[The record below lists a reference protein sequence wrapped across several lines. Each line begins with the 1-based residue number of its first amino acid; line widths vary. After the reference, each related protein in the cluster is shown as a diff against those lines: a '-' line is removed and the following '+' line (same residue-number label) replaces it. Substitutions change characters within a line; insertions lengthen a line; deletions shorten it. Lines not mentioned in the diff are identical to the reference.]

1 MLSNMS
7 NMANKSYASEWLF
20 TVTGVDK
27 PGILAK
33 LCQTLSESGADL
45 LDIQQVTIAP
55 LLVMALQVGIPAKS
69 EIDRPAKEQLRVID
83 LIERKARSLGVSV
96 KVYPFEPQKSTPPND
111 TLYAVTCLAP
121 CINSAEISQI
131 GSTLAQLGINVERIT
146 RLTEKELKAIELTV
160 RAPATL
166 EQRELRRAL
175 FVLGTKIGVDIAV
188 QPESLFRRSKRL
200 IVMDVDSTLIQNEV
214 IDELARE
221 AGVAEE
227 VSRLTAEA
235 MAGKLD
241 FAQTL
246 IKRVRLLEGLE
257 VERLEVVASRLRLTD
272 GAARLIH
279 VLQKLGYV
287 TAIVS
292 GGFTF
297 FTERLKGQL
306 NLDYA
311 FANQLEI
318 ENGKLTGRV
327 EGRIIDAQAKADTLR
342 FIATEE
348 NIDLEQTLA
357 VGDGANDLLML
368 ESAGLGVAFNA
379 KPVVRE
385 AADFS
390 VAQPSL
396 EVLLYLIGI
405 HEEEINRL

>member
-327 EGRIIDAQAKADTLR
+327 EGRIIDAQAKADT
-342 FIATEE
+342 
-348 NIDLEQTLA
+348 
-357 VGDGANDLLML
+357 
-368 ESAGLGVAFNA
+368 
-379 KPVVRE
+379 
-385 AADFS
+385 
-390 VAQPSL
+390 
-396 EVLLYLIGI
+396 
-405 HEEEINRL
+405 

>member
-7 NMANKSYASEWLF
+7 NMVNKSYASEWLF

-27 PGILAK
+27 PGILAS
-33 LCQTLSESGADL
+33 LCQTLDESGADL

-55 LLVMALQVGIPAKS
+55 LLVMALQVGIPAKPDS
-69 EIDRPAKEQLRVID
+69 DRPAKEQLRVID
-83 LIERKARSLGVSV
+83 LIERKARALGVSV
-96 KVYPFEPQKSTPPND
+96 KVFPFEPAKNAPAQA

-121 CINSAEISQI
+121 SITSAALCRI
-131 GSTLAQLGINVERIT
+131 GSTLADLGINVEKIS
-146 RLTEKELKAIELTV
+146 RLTENELKAIELTV

-166 EQRELRRAL
+166 EQRELKRAL
-175 FVLGTKIGVDIAV
+175 FILGTQIGVDIAV

-221 AGVAEE
+221 AGVGEE
-227 VSRLTAEA
+227 VSRLTASA

-241 FAQTL
+241 FAETL
-246 IKRVRLLEGLE
+246 RRRVSLLEGLD
-257 VERLEVVASRLRLTD
+257 VAHLEAVAKRLRLTD
-272 GAARLIH
+272 GAERLIY

-297 FTERLKGQL
+297 FTERLKTQL
-306 NLDYA
+306 KLDYA
-311 FANQLEI
+311 FANELEI
-318 ENGKLTGRV
+318 KEGKLTGKVSGRV
-327 EGRIIDAQAKADTLR
+327 IDAQAKADTLR
-342 FIATEE
+342 QIAHTE
-348 NIDLEQTLA
+348 NIDLEQILA

-368 ESAGLGVAFNA
+368 ETAGLGVAFNA
-379 KPVVRE
+379 KPLVRE

-405 HEEEINRL
+405 REEEINCL

>member
-1 MLSNMS
+1 MS